1 MDLIR
6 QLAKELGIREQQAA
20 SAVELLDAGNTIPF
34 IARYRKEATG
44 SLDEVVLRNLSERL
58 AYLRVLLKRQDE
70 VIRLI
75 GEQGKLTPDLEAR
88 IRAATVLQEVED
100 LYLPYRPKRRT
111 RATIARE
118 KGLEPLATAILAQ
131 GPAAADLDALATQ
144 YVSPERGVETPA
156 EAIAGA
162 ADIIAETVAEDA
174 DVRKLVRELTW
185 GGGILTVT
193 PAGAPR
199 PDSVYADYYDFRQPL
214 AQIPPHRILALN
226 RGEAEDQIKIK
237 LEAPADEIVKA
248 VRARFVKDETAPAGR
263 VVGDAVADAYD
274 RLIAPSIERELRA
287 RLTEQAEE
295 QAIKVFA
302 ANLKALLLQPP
313 VRGKVVLGIDPAY
326 RTGCKIAVV
335 DDTGKL
341 LETGVIYP
349 TPPQNDTENALK
361 IVKALVLKHKVDV
374 IAIGN
379 GTGSRETEAFVAGA
393 IKQIPRPLSYVIV
406 SEAGASV
413 YSASKLAGE
422 EFPEL
427 DVSVRGAV
435 SIARRLEDPLAELV
449 KIDPKSI
456 GVGQYQHDV
465 NQKRLSET
473 LRGVVEDAVNSVGV
487 DLNTASPSLLSYV
500 AGINSGVARSIVSY
514 RDKHGR
520 FRSRTELLQVPRVGE
535 AIFTQAAGFL
545 RVPAG
550 DDPLDNTPIHPESYA
565 AAEGLLARCGLTKA
579 ELTPA
584 NIALLKLKLSR
595 LDINR
600 LAEEL
605 GVGVPTLKD
614 IIDALERPGR
624 DPRDELPPPVFR
636 TDVVKFEDLRPGMV
650 LRGTVRNVVDFGA
663 FVDIGVKH
671 DGLVHI
677 SELSDKYVKH
687 PLDVVKVG
695 DTVTV
700 RVLAVDQT
708 RQRISLTMKGLAKQ

>member
-6 QLAKELGIREQQAA
+6 QLARELGIREQQVAN
-20 SAVELLDAGNTIPF
+20 AVELLDAGNTIPF

-58 AYLRVLLKRQDE
+58 TYLRALAKRQDE

-75 GEQGKLTPDLEAR
+75 DEQGKLTPDLAAR

-111 RATIARE
+111 RATVARE
-118 KGLEPLATAILAQ
+118 KGLEPLAAAILAQ
-131 GPAAADLDALATQ
+131 GPDAADLAALAAQ
-144 YVSPERGVETPA
+144 YVSPERGVATPT
-156 EAIAGA
+156 EAVAGA
-162 ADIIAETVAEDA
+162 ADIIAETVADDA
-174 DVRKLVRELTW
+174 EVRKAVRERTW
-185 GGGILTVT
+185 GRAVLTVA
-193 PAGAPR
+193 PVGEPR

-214 AQIPPHRILALN
+214 AQIPPHRVLALN
-226 RGEAEDQIKIK
+226 RGEAEGQIKIK
-237 LEAPADEIVKA
+237 LEVPADEIVAA
-248 VRARFVKDETAPAGR
+248 VRAQYVKDSTSPAGS
-263 VVGDAVADAYD
+263 VVGQAVADAYA

-313 VRGKVVLGIDPAY
+313 VRGAVVLGIDPAY

-349 TPPQNDTENALK
+349 TPPQNDTESALK
-361 IVKALVLKHKVDV
+361 IIKTLVLKHKVDV

-379 GTGSRETEAFVAGA
+379 GTGSRETEAFVADA
-393 IKQIPRPLSYVIV
+393 VKQIPRPLRYVIV

-465 NQKRLSET
+465 DQKRLAET

-487 DLNTASPSLLSYV
+487 DVNTASPALLSYV

-520 FRSRTELLQVPRVGE
+520 FRSRAELLKVPRVGE

-565 AAEGLLARCGLTKA
+565 AAEGLLARCGLTRA
-579 ELTPA
+579 ELTPE
-584 NIALLKLKLSR
+584 NIAMLKLKLSR
-595 LDINR
+595 LDVNR
-600 LAEEL
+600 LAQEL

-614 IIDALERPGR
+614 IVDALVRPGR
-624 DPRDELPPPVFR
+624 DPRDELPPPIFR
-636 TDVVKFEDLRPGMV
+636 TDVVKLEDLRPGMV

-695 DTVTV
+695 DVVTV
-700 RVLAVDQT
+700 RVLTVDQA
-708 RQRISLTMKGLAKQ
+708 RQRIALSMKGLGR

>member
-20 SAVELLDAGNTIPF
+20 NAVELLDAGNTIPF
-34 IARYRKEATG
+34 IARYRKETTG

-58 AYLRVLLKRQDE
+58 TYLRALAKRQDE

-111 RATIARE
+111 RATVARE

-131 GPAAADLDALATQ
+131 GPDAADLDGLAAQ
-144 YVSPERGVETPA
+144 YVSPERGLETPA
-156 EAIAGA
+156 EAVAGA
-162 ADIIAETVAEDA
+162 ADIIAETVADDA
-174 DVRKLVRELTW
+174 EVRKLVRELTW
-185 GGGILTVT
+185 KSAALAVAPVGE
-193 PAGAPR
+193 PR

-226 RGEAEDQIKIK
+226 RGEAEEQIKIK
-237 LEAPADEIVKA
+237 LEVPADEIVKA

-263 VVGDAVADAYD
+263 VVADAAADAYE

-287 RLTEQAEE
+287 SLTEQAEE

-349 TPPQNDTENALK
+349 TPPQNDSENALQT
-361 IVKALVLKHKVDV
+361 VKALVLKHKVDV

-465 NQKRLSET
+465 NQKRLAET

-520 FRSRTELLQVPRVGE
+520 FRSRAELLQVPRVGE

-595 LDINR
+595 LDVNR
-600 LAEEL
+600 LAQEL

-700 RVLAVDQT
+700 RVLAVDQA
-708 RQRISLTMKGLAKQ
+708 RQRISLTMKGLARQ